1 MTTYQS
7 SSIKGTLV
15 ACTIVAASALAAL
28 YQVTLGFRVTATE
41 DGRRLQ
47 LLDSPVDLPGSKLF
61 MPSPVNLR
69 SDLRSDGRV
78 AVISF
83 FYSQCISICSVLG
96 TQNQQLQGEI
106 LARGLEK
113 KVRLISISFDPRDTP
128 AILKNYSMR
137 QHSKPEIW
145 RFASVPAG
153 RDRDNLLESFGI
165 VVLPVP
171 PSDYQHNAAFHIVDS
186 HGRLRR
192 IFDLAEQEAALDFAA
207 RLARDSQNEK

>member
-1 MTTYQS
+1 MTTCQS

-15 ACTIVAASALAAL
+15 ACAIVAATAVAAL

-47 LLDSPVDLPGSKLF
+47 LLDSPVEVPGSKLF
-61 MPSPVNLR
+61 MPLPVNLR
-69 SDLRSDGRV
+69 SDLQGDGRV

-106 LARGLEK
+106 LARGLDK
-113 KVRLISISFDPRDTP
+113 KVRLVSISFDPRDTP
-128 AILKNYSMR
+128 AVLENYSAR
-137 QHSKPEIW
+137 QHSKPQIW
-145 RFASVPAG
+145 RFASVPTG
-153 RDRDNLLESFGI
+153 RDREELLESFGV

-171 PSDYQHNAAFHIVDS
+171 PNDFQHNAAFHVVDS
-186 HGRLRR
+186 RGRLRR
-192 IFDLAEQEAALDFAA
+192 IFDLAEQEAALEFAA
-207 RLARDSQNEK
+207 SLANGGQNEK

>member
-1 MTTYQS
+1 MMTYQS
-7 SSIKGTLV
+7 SSIKGTFV
-15 ACTIVAASALAAL
+15 ACTIVAAIAIAAL
-28 YQVTLGFRVTATE
+28 YHVTLGFRVTATE

-47 LLDSPVDLPGSKLF
+47 LLDSPVELPGSKLF
-61 MPSPVNLR
+61 MPLPVNLR
-69 SDLRSDGRV
+69 SELQSDGRV

-106 LARGLEK
+106 LARRLEK
-113 KVRLISISFDPRDTP
+113 KVRLVSISFDPRDTP
-128 AILKNYSMR
+128 GVLKNYSVR

-171 PSDYQHNAAFHIVDS
+171 PSDYQHNAAFHVVDS
-186 HGRLRR
+186 RGRMRR
-192 IFDLAEQEAALDFAA
+192 IFDLAEQEAALQFAA
-207 RLARDSQNEK
+207 TLAREDRNEK